1 MIDLI
6 NVKLVL
12 RAPLLNVY
20 YIKMYDGFE
29 LYVTGP
35 YIINWTINQLGTCK
49 VS

>member
-1 MIDLI
+1 MINLI

-20 YIKMYDGFE
+20 LYDGFE

-35 YIINWTINQLGTCK
+35 YISNGL
-49 VS
+49 